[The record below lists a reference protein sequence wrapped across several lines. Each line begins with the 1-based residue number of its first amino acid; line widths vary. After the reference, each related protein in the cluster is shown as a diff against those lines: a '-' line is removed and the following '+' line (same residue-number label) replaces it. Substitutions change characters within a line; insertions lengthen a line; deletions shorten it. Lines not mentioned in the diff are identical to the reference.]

1 MVERLHRHLKNAI
14 RYLESDSWVN
24 MLPIEFLLG
33 IRAAWK
39 EDLGATPADLVFG
52 EPLRLPGEFLASL
65 PPRELPPTNIADRL
79 RNHFADLAPQP
90 IARHGQ
96 RKVFVFKEL
105 ANCSHVLVRRDAPH
119 HAFTSPYEGPHQVIS
134 RHEKHFVIRIRGE
147 NTVVSIDRLKP
158 VFSLPDDEHN
168 NDDEAN
174 DDSHDSNTTL
184 TAPPSPES
192 PQPGTSRRSSS
203 YRPSDTGSST
213 SSIQK
218 RVRFAKRHQL
228 FSTNRYY

>member
-1 MVERLHRHLKNAI
+1 
-14 RYLESDSWVN
+14 
-24 MLPIEFLLG
+24 MLPIVLLG

-39 EDLGATPADLVFG
+39 EDLGATPADLVFS
-52 EPLRLPGEFLASL
+52 EPLRLPGEFLASSL
-65 PPRELPPTNIADRL
+65 PRGLPPTNIADHL
-79 RNHFADLAPQP
+79 RNHFADLALQP
-90 IARHGQ
+90 VARHGQ
-96 RKVFVFKEL
+96 RKIFVFKEL

-119 HAFTSPYEGPHQVIS
+119 HAFTSPYEGPHQ
-134 RHEKHFVIRIRGE
+134 RR
-147 NTVVSIDRLKP
+147 NYSIERLKP

-174 DDSHDSNTTL
+174 NDSDDSNTTM

-203 YRPSDTGSST
+203 YCPADTGSST

-218 RVRFAKRHQL
+218 HVRFAKRYQL
-228 FSTNRYY
+228 FSAN